1 MSNNQKLKP
10 WAAGPFELIRHGDGH
25 LKGGTDFDKRM
36 ALVSFDNAVEVS
48 ITTHLQLHPSQR
60 GGKTY
65 EGKKVQ
71 HWLSNFHAKLEFL
84 EEFLVERKIPIEVS
98 IDEIV
103 WYHQLRNE
111 LYHSGNGMT
120 PEVHCLVEAQHAAVW
135 VFSVLFGVDPKGL
148 LQEAKPVETPRRIID
163 ASQLTGKS
171 LFLEIFI
178 DLERAILGTLRGAG
192 VLPDQAHHVPARK
205 GWMDLKKLYPDL
217 PHQFDEL
224 VAKATQVRNALVH
237 GAPVELTEHE
247 LLGLADK
254 VEQVTTTVREKMAR
268 QKR

>member
-1 MSNNQKLKP
+1 MNNNQKLKP

-25 LKGGTDFDKRM
+25 FKGGTDFDKRM
-36 ALVSFDNAVEVS
+36 ALISFDNAVEVS

-71 HWLSNFHAKLEFL
+71 HWLSNFHTKLEFL
-84 EEFLVERKIPIEVS
+84 EEFLAEWKIPIEVS

-120 PEVHCLVEAQHAAVW
+120 PEVRCLLEAQYAAVW

-148 LQEAKPVETPRRIID
+148 LKESKPVAAAHRVID
-163 ASQLTGKS
+163 ATQLTGKS
-171 LFLEIFI
+171 QFLEIFI
-178 DLERAILGTLRGAG
+178 DLERAILWTLRGAG
-192 VLPDQAHHVPARK
+192 VASDQTHHVSARK
-205 GWMDLKKLYPDL
+205 GWTDLKRLYPDL
-217 PHQFDEL
+217 PPQLDEL

-237 GAPVELTEHE
+237 GAPIELSHE
-247 LLGLADK
+247 ELRSLAEK
-254 VEQVTTTVREKMAR
+254 VEQVTATVREKLGHP
-268 QKR
+268 KH